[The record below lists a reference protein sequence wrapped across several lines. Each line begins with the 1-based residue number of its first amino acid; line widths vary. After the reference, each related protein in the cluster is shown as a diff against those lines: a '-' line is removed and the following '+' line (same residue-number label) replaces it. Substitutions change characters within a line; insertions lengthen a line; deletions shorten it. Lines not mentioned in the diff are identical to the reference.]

1 MTDVFQEVRGKLTT
15 LDVARHYGLEV
26 NRAGFCCC
34 PFHHEKTASMKLYP
48 GEKGFYCFGCHT
60 GGDVISFAGRLLGL
74 EPMAAVE
81 RLNADFGL
89 ALPLH
94 RQPTQAE
101 RQEAQRR
108 REVNETINQ
117 FETWRG
123 SLINQLNAC
132 FRVAHLALK
141 SLETPADLDRLTAS
155 QVLAIRE
162 QAYFEWV
169 SDVLTGGTMEE
180 QMKIFRERRCI
191 EQRCKRVLNNLQT
204 KSGAA

>member
-1 MTDVFQEVRGKLTT
+1 MTDIFQEVKDR
-15 LDVARHYGLEV
+15 VSAQEAAQYYGFQP
-26 NRAGFCCC
+26 NRAGFICC
-34 PFHHEKTASMKLYP
+34 PFHGEKTPSLKLYP
-48 GEKGFYCFGCHT
+48 GAGGFHCFGCHT
-60 GGDVISFAGRLLGL
+60 GGSVIDFTGRLLGL

>member
-1 MTDVFQEVRGKLTT
+1 MTDIFQEVKDR
-15 LDVARHYGLEV
+15 VSAQEAAQYYGFQP
-26 NRAGFCCC
+26 NRAGFICC
-34 PFHHEKTASMKLYP
+34 PFHGEKTPSLKLYP
-48 GEKGFYCFGCHT
+48 GAGGFHCFGCHT
-60 GGDVISFAGRLLGL
+60 GGSVIDFTGRLLGL

-81 RLNADFGL
+81 RLNADF
-89 ALPLH
+89 ALDLPIH
-94 RQPTQAE
+94 RKPTQAE

-117 FETWRG
+117 FEAWRG

-141 SLETPADLDRLTAS
+141 SLETPADLDRLTSS

-169 SDVLTGGTMEE
+169 SDVLTGGKMAE
-180 QMKIFRERRCI
+180 QMEIFRERRCI
-191 EQRCKRVLNNLQT
+191 EQRCKMVLNNLQT